1 MHSHRMKEG
10 LKLMSKVTFIH
21 TADLHLD
28 SPFKGLRHL
37 PEELFQRVQNSTFAS
52 FERIVEHAVKRKV
65 DFFIISGDLY
75 DEEDRS
81 IRAQA
86 RLKKQFQRLGEA
98 GITVFIIHGNHDY
111 LGNYWSHLEM
121 PDNVKVFGAEV
132 EEVIHPTIGGMQV
145 HLYGFS
151 YDKRHVLER
160 KAAGYPPARKDGD
173 IHIGLLH
180 GSEAGETSA
189 HEPYAPF
196 TLKELREKNYHYWAL
211 GHIHVRQE
219 LSASPP
225 IVYPGNIQGRHR
237 KETGP
242 KGCYIVTIENEE
254 ADIEFIETQAIL
266 WEKTSISLKEE
277 SKLGQ
282 VFELC
287 KSEMERFR
295 REGGTFLEIELT
307 DIEKIGAEV
316 LQKIQSGEILE
327 AFQDGEEYQEDFVWV
342 HSLRIK
348 ENTGVGYIEGQETFL
363 NEMIQN
369 IQGWNEQSWDEAS
382 SVLFLHPQA
391 HRYIDSLQPEEK
403 EEIKEAVLS
412 MLKSSFTYKD

>member
-1 MHSHRMKEG
+1 
-10 LKLMSKVTFIH
+10 MSKVTFIH

-28 SPFKGLRHL
+28 SPFKGLKHL
-37 PEELFQRVQNSTFAS
+37 PEELFQRVQNSTFVS
-52 FERIVEHAVKRKV
+52 FERIVDHALRKKV
-65 DFFIISGDLY
+65 DLFLISGDLY

-86 RLKKQFQRLGEA
+86 RLKKQFQRLCEA
-98 GITVFIIHGNHDY
+98 GIAVYIIHGNHDY

-121 PDNVKVFGAEV
+121 PDNVKVFGADV
-132 EEVIHPTIGGMQV
+132 EEFIHTTNGGSRV

-151 YDKRHVLER
+151 YDTRHVLER
-160 KAAGYPPARKDGD
+160 KAVDYPAVRNNGD
-173 IHIGLLH
+173 IHIALLH

-189 HEPYAPF
+189 HETYAPF
-196 TLKELREKNYHYWAL
+196 TIKDLKEKNYHYWAL

-242 KGCYIVTIENEE
+242 KGCYTVTIDNEGSE
-254 ADIEFIETQAIL
+254 LEFIETQEIL
-266 WEKTSISLKEE
+266 WEKTTISLKEE
-277 SKLGQ
+277 TKLSQ

-295 REGGTFLEIELT
+295 KNGNTFLEIEIT
-307 DIEKIGAEV
+307 DTEGLGADVLEKI
-316 LQKIQSGEILE
+316 KTGEILE
-327 AFQDGEEYQEDFVWV
+327 AFQDGEEHQDAFVWV

-348 ENTGVGYIEGQETFL
+348 ENTGIAYIEGQETFL
-363 NEMIQN
+363 NEMIHN
-369 IQGWNEQSWDEAS
+369 IQGWDEQSWDEAS
-382 SVLFLHPQA
+382 SALFLHPQA

-412 MLKSSFTYKD
+412 MLQNSFSHQES